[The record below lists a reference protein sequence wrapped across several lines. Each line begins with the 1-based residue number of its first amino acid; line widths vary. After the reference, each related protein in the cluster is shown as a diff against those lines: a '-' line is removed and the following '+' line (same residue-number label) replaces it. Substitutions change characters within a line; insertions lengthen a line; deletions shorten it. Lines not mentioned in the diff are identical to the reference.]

1 MPRRVVTRSGAT
13 RGTRNVSMAL
23 LSLLTLARCSPA
35 DLLNAT
41 VSRSGLTITH
51 DIAYGPGPREKLDI
65 YRPANA
71 ANLPVVVFFYGGRWS
86 FGSRSTYPFVA
97 ATLARRGNV
106 VIVPDY
112 RLYPEVRFP
121 AFLNDCAAAVAWT
134 SAHMAEFGGDP
145 KRLFLMGH
153 SAGAYNAA
161 MLAVDPALLEAAGT
175 SRARI
180 AGFIGLAGPYDFL
193 PLTDDDVKDIF
204 SPANDGPASQPVTYV
219 DGHAPPMLLLAG
231 TDDTTV
237 RPRNSLSLARHVQ
250 EKGGEATVKQYK
262 GLAHIGLVTAI
273 APLFQRRAPVL
284 DDIETFIQA
293 HQVAS

>member
-1 MPRRVVTRSGAT
+1 MPRRVVSRS
-13 RGTRNVSMAL
+13 VPMAL

-41 VSRSGLTITH
+41 ISRSGLTITH
-51 DIAYGPGPREKLDI
+51 DVAYGPGPREKLDI
-65 YRPANA
+65 YRPANTA
-71 ANLPVVVFFYGGRWS
+71 TAPVIVFFYGGRWS
-86 FGSRSTYPFVA
+86 FGSRRTYPFVA

-106 VIVPDY
+106 VVVPDY

-134 SAHMAEFGGDP
+134 SAHMAELGGDP

-175 SRARI
+175 SRTRI

-193 PLTDDDVKDIF
+193 PMTDDDVKDIF

-250 EKGGEATVKQYK
+250 EKGGEATVKLYP

-284 DDIETFIQA
+284 GDIETFIQS
-293 HQVAS
+293 HQVAQ